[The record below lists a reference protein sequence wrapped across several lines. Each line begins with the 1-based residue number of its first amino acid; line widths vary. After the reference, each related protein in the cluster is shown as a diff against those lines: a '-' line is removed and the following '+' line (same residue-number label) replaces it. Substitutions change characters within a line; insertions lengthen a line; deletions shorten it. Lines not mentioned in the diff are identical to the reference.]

1 MPYGFKKV
9 LAGCRDIKMY
19 MDLAGCRVHMG
30 GNVVSGGNY
39 SNVVTT
45 YVVFGRKRRV
55 GRKLQKCSNDVGV
68 VSGGNV
74 VAGGNCRNAVNDVKY
89 FKF

>member
-9 LAGCRDIKMY
+9 LAGCRDIKIY

-39 SNVVTT
+39 LKCSKRRRWCV
-45 YVVFGRKRRV
+45 GRKRRF
-55 GRKLQKCSNDVGV
+55 GRKLQKCSNK
-68 VSGGNV
+68 
-74 VAGGNCRNAVNDVKY
+74 RRK
-89 FKF
+89 K